1 MTDETHPFPEHPEP
15 PEHSELPEHPEQP
28 PAETPTDYSQPAEP
42 TAQPEQAEVL
52 PAPQPPAYHPD
63 YWAQG
68 PGAGQ
73 RPGYYPRPGYGTT
86 SYPSY
91 AGPRP
96 YEAQPHGAQPH
107 ETPRHG
113 ERPQFPP
120 PSYPPPGGYPGYP
133 AYPLYA
139 GGPTGP
145 GGPGSPTGPTG
156 PGGPGGPHDPNGPG
170 GAPRPA
176 RAHSS
181 RRTILIAAIVAA
193 VIGGGVGAG
202 TGALSGDS
210 GAPAASAGLAF
221 STQSAPAV
229 KIDGTV
235 AAAAAKIGPSVVTI
249 NVTSQQEAD
258 TGSGVIIRPD
268 GYILTNN
275 HVISTATNGNAR
287 IQVVFKDGSTADARI
302 TGTDPSDDLAVIKV
316 SKSGLTAATFA
327 SSSALQVGQTVVAV
341 GAPLG
346 LSDTVTSGI
355 VSTLARPVTTSD
367 NNNTATFN
375 AIQTD
380 AAINPGNSGG
390 PLVNLNGDV
399 VGINAAIASDQSQGG
414 LQIPGSQPGNIGI
427 GFAIPSDEASRIA
440 NQLITTGHATHAL
453 IGVQV
458 SGVNPNAT
466 SGPTSGALIREVNS
480 GSPASRA
487 GLKVGDVV
495 TKLDDQLIADGDS
508 LVAAVR
514 SHAPGQKVELTYLR
528 DGSTHTVSL
537 TLGTA
542 PN

>member
-1 MTDETHPFPEHPEP
+1 MTDESRPFPEHS
-15 PEHSELPEHPEQP
+15 EHSEHPEQP
-28 PAETPTDYSQPAEP
+28 PAEPPADYSQPS
-42 TAQPEQAEVL
+42 EQAEVL
-52 PAPQPPAYHPD
+52 PRPAPQPPEYRPD

-73 RPGYYPRPGYGTT
+73 RPGYYPQPGYGPPPYQPYGET
-86 SYPSY
+86 
-91 AGPRP
+91 RP
-96 YEAQPHGAQPH
+96 YEPPRYGEQPSYRQ
-107 ETPRHG
+107 
-113 ERPQFPP
+113 
-120 PSYPPPGGYPGYP
+120 PSYPQPGNYAGYPP
-133 AYPLYA
+133 YA

-145 GGPGSPTGPTG
+145 GGPGGPEGPVG
-156 PGGPGGPHDPNGPG
+156 PGGPGGPGDAQDPNAPG
-170 GAPRPA
+170 GKPR
-176 RAHSS
+176 RVRGSS
-181 RRTILIAAIVAA
+181 PRRTVLIAAVVAA

-202 TGALSGDS
+202 TVALSGGNGS
-210 GAPAASAGLAF
+210 PAASAGLAF
-221 STQSAPAV
+221 STQQAPAA
-229 KIDGTV
+229 KIDGTIP
-235 AAAAAKIGPSVVTI
+235 AAAAKIGPSVVTI

-258 TGSGVIIRPD
+258 TGSGVIIRSD

-287 IQVVFKDGSTADARI
+287 IQVVFKDGDTAAGTI

-316 SKSGLTAATFA
+316 SKTGLTAASFA
-327 SSSALQVGQTVVAV
+327 PSSALQVGQTVVAV

-355 VSTLARPVTTSD
+355 VSTLARPVTTND

-390 PLVNLNGDV
+390 PLVNLSGDV

-414 LQIPGSQPGNIGI
+414 LQIPGSQAGNIGI

-440 NQLITTGHATHAL
+440 NELITTGHATHAL

-458 SGVNPNAT
+458 TDVNPNAT
-466 SGPTSGALIREVNS
+466 SGPSSGALIHAVTS
-480 GSPASRA
+480 DSPASRA

-495 TKLDDQLIADGDS
+495 TKLDGQLIPDGDS

-514 SHAPGQKVELTYLR
+514 SHAPGQKVELSYVR
-528 DGSTHTVSL
+528 GGSTHTVSL